1 MSPSAPPVKSYGS
14 GAVKGFSLGASVMGI
29 RRNRVKIGGSPG
41 WALGDPRIL
50 GGSAAS
56 FGTICGRASYKTSRR
71 ELRAV
76 DSAFT
81 HFSWT
86 S

>member
-14 GAVKGFSLGASVMGI
+14 GAVKGFSLGGSVIGI
-29 RRNRVKIGGSPG
+29 RWNRVKISGSPG

-76 DSAFT
+76 DCMST
-81 HFSWT
+81 HLSCT